1 MEDQNYKQLYD
12 SVKDQV
18 KLEVEYAKLTIAE
31 KLSVLLSKA
40 VILVILIIFGEG
52 LVFML
57 LWAFAEWLMVLTHSL
72 WLSVVLSIV
81 LGVLLAL
88 LGYGY
93 SKKLIFNPV
102 TKYITKLLL
111 TPPED

>member
-1 MEDQNYKQLYD
+1 MEEQNYKQLYD

-18 KLEVEYAKLTIAE
+18 KLEVEYAKLTLAE

-52 LVFML
+52 IVFML
-57 LWAFAEWLMVLTHSL
+57 LWAFAKWMIVLTNSL
-72 WLSVVLSIV
+72 WLGVVLSV
-81 LGVLLAL
+81 ALGILLAF

-102 TKYITKLLL
+102 TKCITKLLL
-111 TPPED
+111 TPEE